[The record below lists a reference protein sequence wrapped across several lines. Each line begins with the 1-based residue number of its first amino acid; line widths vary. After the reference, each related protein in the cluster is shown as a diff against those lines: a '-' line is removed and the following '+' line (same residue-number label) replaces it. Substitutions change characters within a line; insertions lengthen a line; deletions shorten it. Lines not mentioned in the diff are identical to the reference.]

1 MVHRTLITHTN
12 TTYTTNTTQSH
23 IATIGFFDGVHL
35 GHRYV
40 LAQLCQE
47 AHERGL
53 RPLVITFRQHP
64 SKILSTSYTPLLL
77 NTYAERITRLHEVLH
92 SLPFGAD
99 AEVETLDFSEICH
112 LTAQAFMSYLREYY
126 SVQIILMGYDHRF
139 GSDCLSDRQ
148 NYLDAGKQAGVEILA
163 LPQYR
168 PQVSFAEDGLPQ
180 HVSSTDIRTLL
191 QAGRIEEANELLGYP
206 YAVQGVVVH
215 GKGLGHQLGFPTA
228 NLSLAD
234 PFKLLPLA
242 GVYTGVVRLDAEQY
256 PALINI
262 GTNPTVGNT
271 QQTVEVHI
279 PMFNRDIYSTEITV
293 LFATRLRDE
302 RKFASLEALRTQI
315 QHDLSSLTK

>member
-1 MVHRTLITHTN
+1 MNNAL
-12 TTYTTNTTQSH
+12 
-23 IATIGFFDGVHL
+23 ATIGFFDGVHL

-40 LAQLCQE
+40 LEQLCRE

-53 RPLVITFRQHP
+53 QPLVVTFRQHP
-64 SKILSTSYTPLLL
+64 AKVLSTDYSPLLL
-77 NTYAERITRLHEVLH
+77 NTYAERIDRLREVLH
-92 SLPFGAD
+92 NLPFGAE
-99 AEVETLDFSEICH
+99 AEVAVLDFAEVYH
-112 LTAQAFMSYLREYY
+112 LTAQAFMTYLREHYG
-126 SVQIILMGYDHRF
+126 VQMILMGYDHRF
-139 GSDCLSDRQ
+139 GSDCFSDRQ
-148 NYLDAGKQAGVEILA
+148 DYIDAGKQAGVEILT

-206 YAVQGVVVH
+206 YALQGVVVH

-234 PFKLLPLA
+234 PFKLLPLT
-242 GVYTGVVRLDAEQY
+242 GVYTGQVQVDAEQY

-271 QQTVEVHI
+271 QQTVEIHI
-279 PMFNRDIYSTEITV
+279 SAFDKDIYNKEITV

-302 RKFASLEALRTQI
+302 RKFESLEALRTQI
-315 QHDLSSLTK
+315 EHDLTALSK